1 MGFLFQ
7 IFLLIIVAKWLL
19 SFFSDSP
26 QAPGRTSSRKARR
39 EQARARRALP
49 AAMCRC
55 LGRML
60 VDGIFQRDFPV
71 IQGAILFIVIA
82 VFAVNL
88 LTDLLYRA
96 FDPRVKA

>member
-1 MGFLFQ
+1 MRDPIVTVIGLQ
-7 IFLLIIVAKWLL
+7 IGALLGGPVVTETV
-19 SFFSDSP
+19 F
-26 QAPGRTSSRKARR
+26 
-39 EQARARRALP
+39 ALP
-49 AAMCRC
+49 G

-71 IQGAILFIVIA
+71 IQGAFLFIVIA

-96 FDPRVKA
+96 FDPRVEA